1 MFSVANEWKSYLDEL
16 NKAKL
21 VEILKFYHELCA
33 SKNIEYEK
41 NIEKKKKADI
51 IKYLIEEEKNYVTYF
66 IESLDLVDFEYLK
79 KCVSTNKEG
88 TKNKSFISYAIEKK
102 IIFKKKELEIP
113 SDLYEEIKLLINNKD
128 ILKKVTKQNELYMY
142 ALGLIIA
149 YGVIDKTVFEKYLKP
164 VDELWEQ
171 KLNIYYKKEY
181 QINEKNITSK
191 ALKNKE
197 RIDKYLKNKDIK
209 VFSKKEYILLGTH
222 LYHHNIKSYK
232 KYIKVLKS
240 NYVFKRKDIEFID
253 KEIVTP
259 YLYTSLNEEA
269 IANEKL
275 EKTIMDLFEF
285 KNDKLKNKMIE
296 EVKKIRND
304 FPLWEYRGFSKNE
317 VK

>member
-1 MFSVANEWKSYLDEL
+1 MFSITNEWKSYLDEL

-33 SKNIEYEK
+33 CKNIEYEK
-41 NIEKKKKADI
+41 NIEKKKKVDI

-79 KCVSTNKEG
+79 KCVSNNKE
-88 TKNKSFISYAIEKK
+88 TTRNKSFINYAIEKK
-102 IIFKKKELEIP
+102 IVFKNKELEIP
-113 SDLYEEIKLLINNKD
+113 SDIYEEIKLLINNKE
-128 ILKKVTKQNELYMY
+128 ILKKITKQNELYMY

-149 YGVIDKTVFEKYLKP
+149 YGVIDKTVFEKCLKP
-164 VDELWEQ
+164 IDELWEQ

-197 RIDKYLKNKDIK
+197 RIEKYLKNKDIK

-240 NYVFKRKDIEFID
+240 NYVFKKKDIEFID

-269 IANEKL
+269 LANEKL

-285 KNDKLKNKMIE
+285 KNDKLKNKMLE

-317 VK
+317 VN